1 MITPRHAR
9 FITQPHKSDHT
20 KIREERHGQDQS
32 LSLLPAN
39 IVSMYIGVDHGT
51 TSLRFATD
59 TGKRIKISRKDAKEF
74 VIEDLEK
81 LCPIEKI
88 EGIALCYSM
97 GDNFTEIAPVS
108 GLKNRGVITRDGAG
122 EHIGGGTR
130 VFDVIRES
138 GIPAVAIPGIHR
150 GSDTDPR
157 FKIYSHQTSPEKLGI
172 AYLAAQTLGDTFIVS
187 DISSN
192 TVSLLIAKGKFIG
205 AFDACVFAPGTRHG
219 ALDVEAIRKI
229 DGDELSANEA
239 FTTAGVTYHL
249 EEKYQKPAL
258 AMWAAM
264 ECASLSLLAPDA
276 PVALA
281 GSLAPEL
288 AEEISALLQ
297 KPVIVYDEW
306 AASDGLSQIARDV
319 FSGAKKIL
327 GIPVSKTL
335 QR

>member
-1 MITPRHAR
+1 
-9 FITQPHKSDHT
+9 
-20 KIREERHGQDQS
+20 
-32 LSLLPAN
+32 
-39 IVSMYIGVDHGT
+39 MYIGIDHGT

-59 TGKRIKISRKDAKEF
+59 TGKRFKLSREAAKEF

-81 LCPIEKI
+81 LCPLGEV

-97 GDNFTEIAPVS
+97 GDNFTEITPVQN
-108 GLKNRGVITRDGAG
+108 LKNRGVITRDGAG

-130 VFDVIRES
+130 VFDCIRDS
-138 GIPAVAIPGIHR
+138 GVPAVAIPGIHR
-150 GSDTDPR
+150 GSATDPR

-172 AYLAAQTLGDTFIVS
+172 AYLAGSTLGDTFIIS

-192 TVSLLIAKGKFIG
+192 TVSLLVRSGNVIG

-219 ALDVEAIRKI
+219 ALDVDAIRKV
-229 DGDELSANEA
+229 DAGELTANEA
-239 FTTAGVTYHL
+239 FTTAGVSYHL
-249 EEKYQKPAL
+249 EEKYQNPTIAL
-258 AMWAAM
+258 WAAM
-264 ECASLSLLAPDA
+264 ECASLALLAPGA

-306 AASDGLSQIARDV
+306 AASAGLAQIARDV
-319 FSGAKKIL
+319 FCGAKSIL
-327 GIPVSKTL
+327 GIPVSSAL
-335 QR
+335 RR

>member
-1 MITPRHAR
+1 
-9 FITQPHKSDHT
+9 
-20 KIREERHGQDQS
+20 
-32 LSLLPAN
+32 
-39 IVSMYIGVDHGT
+39 MYIGIDHGT
-51 TSLRFATD
+51 TSLRFAAD
-59 TGKRIKISRKDAKEF
+59 NGKRFKMSREAAKEF
-74 VIEDLEK
+74 TIDDLQK
-81 LCPIEKI
+81 LGPVDEIS
-88 EGIALCYSM
+88 GIALCYSM
-97 GDNFTEIAPVS
+97 GDNFTQITPVDR
-108 GLKNRGVITRDGAG
+108 LKNRGVITRDGAG

-130 VFDVIRES
+130 VFDAVKDS

-172 AYLAAQTLGDTFIVS
+172 AYLAAETLGNTFIVS

-192 TVSLLIAKGKFIG
+192 TVSLLVANGNVVG

-219 ALDVEAIRKI
+219 ALDVDAIRKV
-229 DGDELSANEA
+229 DAGELTANEA
-239 FTTAGVTYHL
+239 FTTAGVMYHL
-249 EEKYQKPAL
+249 EEKYQNPAV

-264 ECASLSLLAPDA
+264 ECASLALLAPAA

-306 AASDGLSQIARDV
+306 AASDGLARIARDV
-319 FSGAKKIL
+319 FSGAKQIL
-327 GIPVSKTL
+327 GIPVSPVL
-335 QR
+335 RR

>member
-1 MITPRHAR
+1 
-9 FITQPHKSDHT
+9 
-20 KIREERHGQDQS
+20 
-32 LSLLPAN
+32 
-39 IVSMYIGVDHGT
+39 MYIGIDHGT

-59 TGKRIKISRKDAKEF
+59 TGKKFKVSREAAKEF
-74 VIEDLEK
+74 VMEDLNR
-81 LCPIEKI
+81 LCPLEEI

-97 GDNFTEIAPVS
+97 GDNFTRITPVDK
-108 GLKNRGVITRDGAG
+108 LKNRGVITRDGAG
-122 EHIGGGTR
+122 EHIGGGTW
-130 VFDVIRES
+130 VFDTIKDS

-192 TVSLLIAKGKFIG
+192 TVSLLVAKGKVVG

-219 ALDVEAIRKI
+219 ALDVDAIRKV
-229 DGDELSANEA
+229 DAGECSANEA
-239 FTTAGVTYHL
+239 FTTAGVMYHL
-249 EEKYQKPAL
+249 EEKYQNPAV

-264 ECASLSLLAPDA
+264 ECASLALLAPQA
-276 PVALA
+276 SVALA

-306 AASDGLSQIARDV
+306 AASEGLARIARDV
-319 FSGAKKIL
+319 FCGAKQIL
-327 GIPVSKTL
+327 GIPVSPAVKS
-335 QR
+335 